1 MSGGIPSESQMT
13 FRMATR
19 MNGASFRGSGFSTNG
34 QRDAEKS
41 GQQQQQFVFKSVPL
55 EGQPKKAKK
64 EPDEKKNRQRVRRR
78 TKNSGKDGPR
88 PYKCPFCDK
97 AFHRLEHQTRHIR
110 THTGEKPHQCN
121 FPGCFKR
128 FSRSDELTRHL
139 RIHTNPNSRRRN
151 AVAVHKSSST
161 TRLPRRSNL
170 QKRRAKSSL
179 ALSETLQRQ
188 QPQPQQAHPQQ
199 PHVQQPQP
207 LAQSNTFK
215 SDSEEDEGV
224 VIKAHTVLGK
234 VVSEKRRSPGA
245 QSAQGAQCAQG
256 TRQGASLVNMDALAS
271 AASQELENIQE
282 RQQAQQAAAAL
293 VSGGAAD
300 PYRGQDIQYVKSLPS
315 LSQYFGASSPRAGS
329 PQSAGGL
336 PPLWFTPKSPRP
348 LLSSLAS
355 LSRMTPLTEESS
367 DSLSFV
373 DTRLA
378 QMRNTFSSGG
388 SSTSL
393 SADLGIQF
401 IPPISL
407 PRSSNSLVNIRGE
420 GSLEPYA
427 PSSHQHLQEY
437 GQSADL
443 TPLQT
448 PKMSPK
454 LSPVSSNPLPT
465 VSFLTGGKDAGG
477 QGDGAMAQVG
487 GAMTQGSG
495 AAAGGG
501 LRLPRSPSSSA
512 QLPSLR
518 SLNLNLPKALDMTTL
533 NRQVSND

>member
-1 MSGGIPSESQMT
+1 
-13 FRMATR
+13 
-19 MNGASFRGSGFSTNG
+19 MNGTSFRDSGFSTNG

-41 GQQQQQFVFKSVPL
+41 SQQQQQFVFKSVPPA
-55 EGQPKKAKK
+55 GQPKKAKK

-97 AFHRLEHQTRHIR
+97 AFHRWEHQTRHIR

-151 AVAVHKSSST
+151 AAAVHKSSSS

-188 QPQPQQAHPQQ
+188 QPQPQQRQ
-199 PHVQQPQP
+199 PQPQP
-207 LAQSNTFK
+207 LAQGNTFK

-234 VVSEKRRSPGA
+234 VVGEKRLSPSA
-245 QSAQGAQCAQG
+245 QSAQGAQGAQG

-293 VSGGAAD
+293 VSGGVAD

-329 PQSAGGL
+329 PKSAGGL
-336 PPLWFTPKSPRP
+336 PPLRFTAKSPRP

-355 LSRMTPLTEESS
+355 LSRMTPLTEKSS
-367 DSLSFV
+367 DSLLFV

-378 QMRNTFSSGG
+378 QMRNAFSSGG

-393 SADLGIQF
+393 SADLGAQF

-427 PSSHQHLQEY
+427 LSGRQHPQEY

-465 VSFLTGGKDAGG
+465 VSFLTGGEDAGA
-477 QGDGAMAQVG
+477 QGGGAIAQVG
-487 GAMTQGSG
+487 GAMAQGSG
-495 AAAGGG
+495 ATAGGG

-512 QLPSLR
+512 KLPSLR
-518 SLNLNLPKALDMTTL
+518 SLNLNLPQALDMTTL